1 MAAWSQVWCRPEEGY
16 LHPEAHGRLMLGPRD
31 VAADGHAGLA
41 ASRSV
46 GLCRANT
53 VSLCC
58 LAPLSYET
66 RVLTLAVADME
77 KKYFLKNEIA
87 IVRDKYFRHR
97 YRDILTTV
105 SPNFEASLS

>member
-77 KKYFLKNEIA
+77 KKIFFS
-87 IVRDKYFRHR
+87 IVRVKYFRLGTYR